1 MGLLE
6 EEKKSQGFQVT
17 NGKIPILLALKRV
30 EEMKPHEE
38 TVQEDLNGIVRAL
51 QRDPTLRHP
60 IIADSGSGAVLDGTH
75 RLAAL
80 KQLDCRTVPA
90 ALIDYTN
97 SLVKVE
103 RWFRMMKGESIQEF
117 VKKIGKLSPLVESVS
132 EAEKNLL
139 ARSNYATLRDSQ
151 HCFALKAETT
161 APLTLCREAFALEQ
175 VARSHRMKITY
186 TDNADL
192 KSQPESTIL
201 MSTIRLEKDEIIE
214 SCQRYELFPPKST
227 RHLIPSRPLGI
238 TVPLQWLHESKLDKA
253 EKEFEKRLAGMTVKR
268 LAEGSVVGSRRY
280 MEEVLLFE

>member
-1 MGLLE
+1 ME
-6 EEKKSQGFQVT
+6 EETKSKGFQIAD
-17 NGKIPILLALKRV
+17 GKIPILLALKRV
-30 EEMKPHEE
+30 EEMRPHEDL
-38 TVQEDLNGIVRAL
+38 VQEDLNGLVGAL

-60 IIADSGSGAVLDGTH
+60 IIADSVSGAVLDGTH

-90 ALIDYTN
+90 ALIDYQN
-97 SLVKVE
+97 PLVKVE

-117 VKKIGKLSPLVESVS
+117 VKQIGKLSPLPESVS
-132 EAEKNLL
+132 EAEENLL
-139 ARSNYATLRDSQ
+139 ARSNYATIRDSQ

-161 APLTLCREAFALEQ
+161 APLSLTREAFALEQ
-175 VARSHRMKITY
+175 VARSHHMTITY

-201 MSTIRLEKDEIIE
+201 MSTIRLEKDEIIK
-214 SCQRYELFPPKST
+214 SCRRHELFPPKST

-238 TVPLQWLHESKLDKA
+238 TVPLQWLHESKVDKA
-253 EKEFEKRLAGMTVKR
+253 EKEFEKHLAGMKVKR

-280 MEEVLLFE
+280 MEEVFLFE